1 MKKGL
6 GKGLEA
12 LFSIYEEDN
21 NEETVTSTSAK
32 QEVASSSINNAVNAT
47 ATSDTGVS
55 TATTGGISNTSVKTE
70 VTPSTNGGVT
80 EVNLKQIDP
89 NRNQPRKTFDAE
101 TLKELAESI
110 KQHGIIQPIILNDEN
125 NGRYTII
132 AGERR
137 YRASLVAGMTTIPAI
152 IRTYSA
158 KQVKEVALIE
168 NLQREDLN
176 PIEAAKA
183 IKELMLEHNFT
194 QETVADRIGKSR
206 PLVANTLRLLT
217 LAPEVIV
224 LIEKGKI
231 SAGHGKCLVS
241 VEDKAKQVELANIA
255 VENKFSVRDLENYIK
270 NYKEP
275 ATQNETSL
283 TKEKIVQSIE
293 LKELGHRIARLFKTK
308 VVIKGDDNK
317 GKITIDY
324 FNIDDLDRI
333 SSFIASL
340 ERK

>member
-6 GKGLEA
+6 GRGLDA

-21 NEETVTSTSAK
+21 DVTIAPKKQVEEEKKLETR
-32 QEVASSSINNAVNAT
+32 
-47 ATSDTGVS
+47 DGVVELS
-55 TATTGGISNTSVKTE
+55 
-70 VTPSTNGGVT
+70 
-80 EVNLKQIDP
+80 LKQIDP
-89 NRNQPRKTFDAE
+89 NKNQPRKSFDPNA
-101 TLKELAESI
+101 LKELSESI
-110 KQHGIIQPIILNDEN
+110 KQHGVIQPIIVNDEK

-137 YRASLVAGMTTIPAI
+137 FRASLIAGKTTIPAI
-152 IRTYSA
+152 VRQYSP
-158 KQVKEVALIE
+158 KQIKEVALIE

-183 IKELMLEHNFT
+183 IKELMQEYDFT

-217 LAPEVIV
+217 LAPEVINM
-224 LIEKGKI
+224 IEKNQI

-241 VEDKAKQVELANIA
+241 VEDKQKQIELANI
-255 VENKFSVRDLENYIK
+255 VYQNKLTVRDLESYIK

-275 ATQNETSL
+275 KQAKEIK
-283 TKEKIVQSIE
+283 TKPVQSIE

-308 VVIKGDDNK
+308 VVINGDDTK

-324 FNIDDLDRI
+324 FNRDDLDRI
-333 SSFIASL
+333 HTFISSM
-340 ERK
+340 ERNK